1 MQNIWAET
9 QVMGFSKD
17 GASKDIPILTLVGGS
32 QCAGEPE
39 PPEGADKAT
48 LLKLNELKKE
58 HRELDDEI
66 QALVTSF
73 AIDQLLLK
81 RLKKR
86 KLMLKDLIARLEDSM
101 VPDIIA

>member
-1 MQNIWAET
+1 
-9 QVMGFSKD
+9 MGFSKD
-17 GASKDIPILTLVGGS
+17 GDNKESPILSLVGGRQS
-32 QCAGEPE
+32 AGECE

-48 LLKLNELKKE
+48 LLQLNQLKQE

-66 QALVTSF
+66 QALVTSA

-86 KLMLKDLIARLEDSM
+86 KLMLKDQITRLEDSM
-101 VPDIIA
+101 LPDIIA

>member
-1 MQNIWAET
+1 MQNSWAET
-9 QVMGFSKD
+9 QVMGTSRDGDSKE
-17 GASKDIPILTLVGGS
+17 GPTLTLVGGS
-32 QCAGEPE
+32 QGAGECE
-39 PPEGADKAT
+39 PPQGADKAT

-58 HRELDDEI
+58 HRELDEEI

-86 KLMLKDLIARLEDSM
+86 KLMLKDLITRIEDSM
-101 VPDIIA
+101 LPDIIA